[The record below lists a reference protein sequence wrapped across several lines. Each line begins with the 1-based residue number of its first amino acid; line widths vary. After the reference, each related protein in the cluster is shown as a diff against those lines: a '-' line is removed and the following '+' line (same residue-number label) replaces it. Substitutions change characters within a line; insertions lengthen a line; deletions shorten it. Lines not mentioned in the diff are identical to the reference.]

1 MRLQI
6 RSASEALERERLKFG
21 EAVYRAAS
29 GPAGAAP
36 GTDAAGGSGA
46 KSGEDVIDAEV
57 VDADP
62 HKN

>member
-1 MRLQI
+1 
-6 RSASEALERERLKFG
+6 LKFG

-29 GPAGAAP
+29 GPGAPTGAP
-36 GTDAAGGSGA
+36 GDTAGSGA

-57 VDADP
+57 VDADA